1 MLKHSCKTFS
11 LIGKIGKVI
20 LSSSM
25 YKAASLN
32 WLKQTLEWKCQKY
45 AQQGKLKE
53 GMCIF
58 RVPFIQF

>member
-32 WLKQTLEWKCQKY
+32 WLKQTLEWKCLNTQI
-45 AQQGKLKE
+45 
-53 GMCIF
+53 CIEYI
-58 RVPFIQF
+58 VVAL